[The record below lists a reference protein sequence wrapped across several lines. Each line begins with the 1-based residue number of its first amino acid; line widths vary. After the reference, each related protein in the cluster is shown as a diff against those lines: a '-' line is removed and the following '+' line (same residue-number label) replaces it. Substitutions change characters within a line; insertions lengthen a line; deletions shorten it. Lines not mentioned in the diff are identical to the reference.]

1 MNDQGDL
8 FPSSGGGFHPDFS
21 REQPTVWVRELLVL
35 REFKPG
41 EENVIRRI
49 NLHPGLNILWARPRV
64 GVAPPRLGEAGVFG
78 HASGKTTFCRLLRHI
93 LGEKRFGNDDL
104 RSRIRDKFPAS
115 WVVGEVV
122 LAGKPWVICRPLGI
136 GPHPFVVR
144 DASIEKL
151 FASDLLREPLDAYL
165 NELNRVAMEPLPVAT
180 FASSPEPIEWPHLV
194 EWLARD
200 QESRFAGLTDFRHT
214 TSNSE
219 SPEMDVEDRH
229 FLFRAVIGLI
239 NTQEQA
245 ELEKNKKLVLQK
257 QSAEKR
263 APLLR
268 YQAKVAYERLLEQLP
283 GQHKDLTGELF
294 LEAVRKSLNDEIGT
308 LTAQIEAIVEPQ
320 ELKDA
325 RQKLADAQ
333 ADEQAQVNRIDEIRE
348 GIEGLEKELQ
358 VLRGELPQKE
368 LDDYWAKKNVG
379 QKICLE
385 PLARAI
391 AMECPL
397 AIGKKLPQ
405 EPGKAAVKIELNAEM
420 LDNVLVNRR
429 KELTQANQI
438 LTKRREGVSV
448 ARSDLNA
455 KQKAM
460 NEKRDVLV
468 EKRTQLRTLSRQ
480 ALQATQDETEA
491 AKLETSLGTLEADIR
506 RSLER
511 QSKLRE
517 QQNQSL
523 SDFNDA
529 FARVTKAILG
539 SEVNATVQ
547 FRGRQLEPKL
557 NHRGDLTSAAIET
570 VKILAFDLAT
580 LISSVEGR
588 GLHPRFL
595 LHDGPREADMAAD
608 LYQKLFLLAR
618 EMELAFGVERT
629 PNFQY
634 IITTT
639 EPPPVDLQ
647 TEPWLIEPVLD
658 ASDKSGRLL
667 GEDL

>member
-1 MNDQGDL
+1 MNDQGEL
-8 FPSSGGGFHPDFS
+8 FPNGGGGFHPDVS
-21 REQPTVWVRELLVL
+21 REQPTVWVRQLLVL

-41 EENVIRRI
+41 DENVIRRI
-49 NLHPGLNILWARPRV
+49 DLHPGLNILWARPRV
-64 GVAPPRLGEAGVFG
+64 GATPPRLGEAGVFG
-78 HASGKTTFCRLLRHI
+78 HASGKTTFCRLLRHV

-122 LAGKPWVICRPLGI
+122 LAGKPWLVCRPLGI
-136 GPHPFVVR
+136 GPHPFVIR
-144 DASIEKL
+144 DAPIAKL
-151 FASDLLREPLDAYL
+151 FESDVQKEPLEAYL

-239 NTQEQA
+239 NTEEQA
-245 ELEKNKKLVLQK
+245 ELEKNKKLVSQK
-257 QSAEKR
+257 QTAEKR

-268 YQAKVAYERLLEQLP
+268 YQAKVAYERLKEQLP
-283 GQHKDLTGELF
+283 EKHADVTGELF
-294 LEAVRKSLNDEIGT
+294 LEAVRTFLNDQIGKVT
-308 LTAQIEAIVEPQ
+308 EQIEAIVEPQ
-320 ELKDA
+320 DLKDA
-325 RQKLADAQ
+325 RQKLASTQ
-333 ADEQAQVNRIDEIRE
+333 ADEQAQLNRVDEIRE
-348 GIEGLEKELQ
+348 AIEGLEKELQ

-368 LDDYWAKKNVG
+368 LDAYWNTKNTG

-397 AIGKKLPQ
+397 AIGKRLPE
-405 EPGKAAVKIELNAEM
+405 EPGKAAVKIERSADM
-420 LDNVLVNRR
+420 LENVLTNRR
-429 KELTQANQI
+429 KELTQANEK
-438 LTKRREGVSV
+438 LTKRRNEVSA
-448 ARSDLNA
+448 ARTDLNA
-455 KQKAM
+455 KQKSL
-460 NEKRDVLV
+460 NDKRDILV
-468 EKRTQLRTLSRQ
+468 ERRTQLRTLSRQ
-480 ALQATQDETEA
+480 ALQATQDETDA
-491 AKLETSLGTLEADIR
+491 AKLESSLGTLDGDIR

-511 QSKLRE
+511 QTRLRE
-517 QQNQSL
+517 QQNQAL
-523 SDFNDA
+523 SNFNEA

-547 FRGRQLEPKL
+547 FRGRQIEPKL

-570 VKILAFDLAT
+570 VKILAFDLAA

-618 EMELAFGVERT
+618 EVELAFGADRA

-639 EPPPVDLQ
+639 EPPPEDLQ
-647 TEPWLIEPVLD
+647 KDPWLVSPVLD
-658 ASDKSGRLL
+658 ASVKTGRLL